1 MPEYLPERYQRPK
14 VDEGHEDVDELL
26 SDLEDELDREY
37 SIAARQM
44 RKKALEYLAFFKEM
58 DAKKRKEL
66 ENGTITKKEY
76 QAWRLSHMLTGK
88 RWFEYADILA
98 TDLTNVNIIADSI
111 INGYMPDAYSI
122 GINYSVY
129 NVESSGLIDTSWTL
143 YDKQTVER
151 LIKEK
156 PDLLPKPTVN
166 IPKDK
171 IWNKQKLNSA
181 VTQGIMQGESIPQ
194 IAQRLS
200 EVADMSENQAIR
212 TARTMI
218 TNAENAGRNDGY
230 KRCEAIGVDLVIEW
244 AATLDHRTRISH
256 RLLDGQRKKVD
267 EFFEIDG
274 IKLKYPADLGGKD
287 YKVPSE
293 MIWNCRC
300 TMLAWTKGFEGDKVK
315 SSPKLK
321 GMSYDAWQKAKGDDP
336 QLRAERNIKS
346 DHRIY
351 EEYTSLKLLG
361 MPKKFE
367 DFQNLKYQQPE
378 KWKELK
384 KQARI
389 KRNNLRKERE

>member
-14 VDEGHEDVDELL
+14 VDAGHIEVDELI
-26 SDLEDELDREY
+26 SDLEDDLDREY
-37 SIAARQM
+37 SIAAQQM
-44 RKKALEYLAFFKEM
+44 RKKADEYFKTFKEI

-111 INGYMPDAYSI
+111 VYGYLADAYCI
-122 GINYSVY
+122 GINYGVY
-129 NVESSGLIDTSWTL
+129 NVETSGLIDTSWTL

-166 IPKDK
+166 IPKSK
-171 IWNKQKLNSA
+171 IWSKQKLNSE

-200 EVADMSENQAIR
+200 EVADMSENQAIS
-212 TARTMI
+212 TARTMV

-244 AATLDHRTRISH
+244 AATLDHRTRLSH

-267 EFFEIDG
+267 DFFEIDG
-274 IKLKYPADLGGKD
+274 IKLKYPADLGGKN
-287 YKVPSE
+287 YKVPPE
-293 MIWNCRC
+293 MIYNCRC

-321 GMSYDAWQKAKGDDP
+321 GMSYDAWQKAKGDNP
-336 QLRAERNIKS
+336 QLRAEMNIKR

-351 EEYTSLKLLG
+351 EEYTSLKLSG

-378 KWKELK
+378 KWENLK

-389 KRNNLRKERE
+389 KRDKLRKERE